1 MITEKVTLDC
11 RLRPQIIYLPTNVS
25 GGPPWSQAVFYGPG
39 FPPPVLKADK
49 SPDPMEPTFQSLPL
63 WRNGNSRGKELG
75 QFKRTFQIKSP
86 S

>member
-49 SPDPMEPTFQSLPL
+49 SPDPMEHNWKTSDLVLRFSDKVSYVLYMEG
-63 WRNGNSRGKELG
+63 WNTS
-75 QFKRTFQIKSP
+75 
-86 S
+86 